1 MFKCAIQVVL
11 NIQRVIY
18 TKCSLLV
25 KIARI

>member
-1 MFKCAIQVVL
+1 MVLCAIQVVL
-11 NIQRVIY
+11 NIQRVIN